1 MTTEKIATIAQV
13 CHEINKA
20 YCEAI
25 GDNSQLTWEGA
36 PDWQKS
42 SAIDG
47 VLFHLNNP
55 EAKADASHI
64 NWSMQKVNEGW
75 KYGEIKDPENKLH
88 PCLVP
93 FSSLPKEQQ
102 VKDYLFKQVVDSLK

>member
-13 CHEINKA
+13 CHEVNKG
-20 YCEAI
+20 YCQAI
-25 GDNSQLTWEGA
+25 GDNSQPTWEEA

-55 EAKADASHI
+55 ESTADASHV
-64 NWSMQKVNEGW
+64 NWSIRKVDEGW
-75 KYGEIKDPENKLH
+75 KYGEVKDAENKLH

-93 FSSLPKEQQ
+93 FSSLPEEQQ
-102 VKDYLFKQVVDSLK
+102 VKDYLFKQVVNSLK